1 MENISQTSPPRKRG
15 RPRKA
20 AEAAWQIVDKVYPH
34 TSHRL
39 RANHLYG
46 MRAYRVLHDDPRFAW
61 VMAARRDT
69 ILNELG
75 RVSDDQNLRTIA
87 LDLCAHQPTTRQA
100 LARIRAFRQETL
112 PPATACGLQAVL
124 HTAIETY
131 LAEHADVDEPADLV
145 AAALAAAGEH
155 YRFPWRWRRATLP
168 PARSALQCLVDA
180 LRQRDQGAGPGQA
193 RQCCTDPFPLVRV

>member
-1 MENISQTSPPRKRG
+1 MENISQTPPPRQRG

-20 AEAAWQIVDKVYPH
+20 AAAWWQTMDMFYQH

-39 RANHLYG
+39 RANHIYG
-46 MRAYRVLHDDPRFAW
+46 ARALHVLGQDPRFTW
-61 VMAARRDT
+61 LLGERRST

-75 RVSDDQNLRTIA
+75 RVADDQNLRTIA
-87 LDLCAHQPTTRQA
+87 LYLCAHQPTTRQA
-100 LARIRAFRQETL
+100 LALLRAFRQETL
-112 PPATACGLQAVL
+112 APATASGLQAVL

-180 LRQRDQGAGPGQA
+180 LRQRDQGAVAHEQDAAPPGH
-193 RQCCTDPFPLVRV
+193 